1 MFALGSSDKSIRMWK
16 FKDVAPSE
24 SENYES
30 EGSEEEHLK
39 TEFMDEDEIERENQ
53 IFQSS

>member
-16 FKDVAPSE
+16 FKDVGPSE

-30 EGSEEEHLK
+30 EGSEEENLR
-39 TEFMDEDEIERENQ
+39 TELIDEDEIEN
-53 IFQSS
+53 

>member
-16 FKDVAPSE
+16 YKEVAPSE

-30 EGSEEEHLK
+30 EGSDEENIR
-39 TEFMDEDEIERENQ
+39 TEYLND
-53 IFQSS
+53 